1 MPEHDPGFWLRDHEP
16 VSLGNVEGVERL
28 FSRIGIY
35 GATSLL
41 RFVVGECDLC
51 SLGRSEE
58 SALAVLLVR
67 GYRTFDLVK
76 EVFRDK
82 VSLGRFH
89 NAFRQYVKC
98 ADTLS
103 GLIAYVLCPFCFSE
117 RVVGWGSAKNKK
129 LFKCVSCGR
138 HFTRIPTWEPSMQSF
153 YIPEVVRTY
162 MNYYSGGGRFSK
174 VERVSRLV
182 ARRKAV
188 IYAEKVATLFRLEAS
203 KDVVRISS
211 IDLSR
216 GKLTLDLDLS
226 VPLKDS
232 ITSVAFYRHEH
243 HFRPE
248 DAVLIGR
255 SALLDTRLS
264 VVRSRVNS
272 SLRFKGELRVF
283 VSGLDELSRKSVL
296 VLTFRVRRP
305 LITTVSLTSEESSYE
320 DPQES

>member
-1 MPEHDPGFWLRDHEP
+1 MPEQDPGFWLKDHEP

-35 GATSLL
+35 GATNLL

-67 GYRTFDLVK
+67 GYRTFDLVR

-98 ADTLS
+98 ADALS
-103 GLIAYVLCPFCFSE
+103 GLAVYVLCPFCFSE
-117 RVVGWGSAKNKK
+117 RVVGWGSAKSKK

-138 HFTRIPTWEPSMQSF
+138 YFTRTPTWEPSMQSF

-162 MNYYSGGGRFSK
+162 MSYYSGGGRFSK
-174 VERVSRLV
+174 VERVSKLV
-182 ARRKAV
+182 ARRKA
-188 IYAEKVATLFRLEAS
+188 ITYAEKVATLFRLETSRDTA
-203 KDVVRISS
+203 RISS
-211 IDLSR
+211 IDLSKER
-216 GKLTLDLDLS
+216 LTLDLNLS
-226 VPLKDS
+226 VPIKDS
-232 ITSVAFYRHEH
+232 ITSVALYKYKHYFK
-243 HFRPE
+243 PE

-255 SALLDTRLS
+255 SALLDAHLS
-264 VVRSRVNS
+264 IARGRVNS
-272 SLRFKGELRVF
+272 SPRFTGELRVF
-283 VSGLDELSRKSVL
+283 VSGLSELSRKSVL

-305 LITTVSLTSEESSYE
+305 LITTVSLTPEESSYE